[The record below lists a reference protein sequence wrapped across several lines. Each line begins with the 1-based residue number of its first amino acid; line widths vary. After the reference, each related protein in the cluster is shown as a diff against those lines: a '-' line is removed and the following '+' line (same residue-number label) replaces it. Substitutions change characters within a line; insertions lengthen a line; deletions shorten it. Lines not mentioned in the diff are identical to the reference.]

1 MARHTAVL
9 LVARLCPCAQ
19 SAGSLLQ
26 RWVVQRAVR
35 PEGAVYER
43 TLLSNGRPFISSQ
56 VLTEISSARNRPDK
70 ADYSFDGFG
79 TYAYCSTRRSTY
91 LAAPSTVR
99 NRALLFSVSRC
110 QVDLLS

>member
-1 MARHTAVL
+1 MGWPTIL
-9 LVARLCPCAQ
+9 PYYARLCPCAQ

-43 TLLSNGRPFISSQ
+43 TLLSNGRPFISLQ

-79 TYAYCSTRRSTY
+79 TSPTAVLGAVPT
-91 LAAPSTVR
+91 
-99 NRALLFSVSRC
+99 
-110 QVDLLS
+110 